1 MIKNDL
7 RELKDTINQA
17 TDISDER
24 KLELNK
30 MLQEMLKTETVE
42 LKKSE
47 VAFKGL
53 IHEFEANH
61 PDVSAIINRISIMLS
76 GIGV

>member
-17 TDISDER
+17 ADISDER
-24 KLELNK
+24 KLELNR
-30 MLQEMLKTETVE
+30 MLQDMLKTETAE

-47 VAFKGL
+47 KTFKGL
-53 IHEFEANH
+53 VHEFEASH
-61 PDVSAIINRISIMLS
+61 PEVAGIINRISIMLS